1 MNEKPIWK
9 QVNNDANRTVIWVVL
24 VCLTLT
30 IALACFGCQSQTR
43 TTPATSRADRQVD
56 EKRGGT
62 TFRVIV
68 EPITPPGPKAT
79 VTP

>member
-1 MNEKPIWK
+1 M
-9 QVNNDANRTVIWVVL
+9 QTRHNRATWPFVIGGCAFIAW
-24 VCLTLT
+24 VCL
-30 IALACFGCQSQTR
+30 IVSMIGCQSQTR
-43 TTPATSRADRQVD
+43 TTPATSHAERQVD

-68 EPITPPGPKAT
+68 EPVAPPQPKAT